1 MKSKTRSSTRTAE
14 VIPGPVRRDPT
25 HEEISTFARAHWERS
40 GRPLGRDT
48 EIWLEAERRLRSGA
62 RMDNADRDAL
72 ADTRAMLGE
81 PAGSIE
87 ERLEPFGDRGG
98 DRSAT
103 SL

>member
-1 MKSKTRSSTRTAE
+1 
-14 VIPGPVRRDPT
+14 
-25 HEEISTFARAHWERS
+25 
-40 GRPLGRDT
+40 
-48 EIWLEAERRLRSGA
+48 
-62 RMDNADRDAL
+62 MDNADRDAL